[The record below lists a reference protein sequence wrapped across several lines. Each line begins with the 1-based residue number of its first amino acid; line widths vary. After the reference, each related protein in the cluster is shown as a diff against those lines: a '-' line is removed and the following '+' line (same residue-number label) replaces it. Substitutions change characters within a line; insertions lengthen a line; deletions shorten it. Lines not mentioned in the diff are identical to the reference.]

1 MEPSPLLERW
11 AKRLENLTVSHL
23 PSDYTRPSPPKLV
36 EAAVSRSIAPEVQLA
51 LFRLAL
57 QTADES
63 QPTSAFTILLSAFV
77 VLVQRLTG
85 DEDISIG
92 TSSDKGDPF
101 VLRCRVTPS
110 ESFRTLL
117 SNVKKVSH
125 LPCNPRIVLTPILG
139 RSRRAF

>member
-117 SNVKKVSH
+117 SKVKKVSIFLAIH
-125 LPCNPRIVLTPILG
+125 ESC
-139 RSRRAF
+139 

>member
-77 VLVQRLTG
+77 VLRGIAVVA
-85 DEDISIG
+85 
-92 TSSDKGDPF
+92 PM
-101 VLRCRVTPS
+101 
-110 ESFRTLL
+110 
-117 SNVKKVSH
+117 
-125 LPCNPRIVLTPILG
+125 
-139 RSRRAF
+139 